1 MPASDSN
8 VLLRLIRH
16 SVCSH
21 LVRKSKGMKDD
32 AFSLYAGELLDGMQ
46 NLRSIQSI
54 CSAIRMGKELTKE
67 RPKTTS
73 KDVDFDTGEVM
84 VNQISV
90 KKDVWSIA
98 IPTTIAEFKKHFIPL
113 FHCPNLME
121 DVLNPNNKMVLAG
134 KDTT

>member
-1 MPASDSN
+1 ME
-8 VLLRLIRH
+8 
-16 SVCSH
+16 
-21 LVRKSKGMKDD
+21 DD

-98 IPTTIAEFKKHFIPL
+98 IPTTIAKFKKHFIP
-113 FHCPNLME
+113 
-121 DVLNPNNKMVLAG
+121 
-134 KDTT
+134 